1 MLKRIQKRVER
12 KEREVQPV
20 KGKKAV
26 GVEDSVSGSEQGEE
40 SGSDDGEGESADG
53 DEDEE
58 EEEDDRSELMS
69 MSGEGQWSSF
79 SPV

>member
-26 GVEDSVSGSEQGEE
+26 GAEAPVSGSEQGEE

-53 DEDEE
+53 DEEE
-58 EEEDDRSELMS
+58 DDDDRSELIS
-69 MSGEGQWSSF
+69 MSGEGK
-79 SPV
+79 